1 MHHRS
6 QCLCEVV
13 PEMKTVTPS
22 FLCIVGPTGTGKS
35 DLGIHLAQ
43 KLAERG
49 VRAEIVNA
57 DSMQFYK
64 GMNIG
69 TAKLPVA
76 ERGGIEH
83 HLLDWLE
90 IKQESTAANYQEI
103 ARKKISELI
112 DSGVLPIVVGGSML
126 YVAALLNTFEFPGR
140 DEALRAELEQQLID
154 LGPIAM
160 HNKLKLLDEVAASRI
175 EPQNGRRIVRALEIV
190 MITGEPFAAALPDE
204 LESFLPVLEIGLNSA
219 REHLVERLARRVEG
233 MWAKG
238 LVDEVSGLID
248 AGIRDSKTASQ
259 AIGYAQALAQ
269 LDGKMT
275 EAEAIAETTMLTQR
289 YSRRQMSWFRR
300 DPRINWFDYQ
310 SESLN
315 FDVLKL
321 VLSQLKLESK

>member
-1 MHHRS
+1 MES
-6 QCLCEVV
+6 
-13 PEMKTVTPS
+13 VTPA
-22 FLCIVGPTGTGKS
+22 FVCLVGPTGTGKS
-35 DLGIHLAQ
+35 DLAIYLAQ
-43 KLAERG
+43 HLAERS
-49 VRAEIVNA
+49 VKAEIVNA

-69 TAKLPVA
+69 TAKLPLA

-90 IKQESTAANYQEI
+90 INQESTAANYQVI
-103 ARKKISELI
+103 ARQKIADLI
-112 DSGVLPIVVGGSML
+112 ESGVLPIVVGGSML

-140 DEALRAELEQQLID
+140 DEALRAELEQQLQE
-154 LGPIAM
+154 LGPLAM
-160 HNKLKLLDEVAASRI
+160 HAKLTLLDEVAASRI

-190 MITGEPFAAALPDE
+190 MITGEPFAAALPEE

-233 MWAKG
+233 MWARGLVQEVAG
-238 LVDEVSGLID
+238 LVDS
-248 AGIRDSKTASQ
+248 GIRDSKTASQ

-275 EAEAIAETTMLTQR
+275 ESEAIAETTMLTQR

-310 SESLN
+310 SESLRS
-315 FDVLKL
+315 DVLDL
-321 VLSQLKLESK
+321 VISQLNLQSK

>member
-1 MHHRS
+1 MES
-6 QCLCEVV
+6 
-13 PEMKTVTPS
+13 VTPA
-22 FLCIVGPTGTGKS
+22 FVCLVGPTGTGKS
-35 DLGIHLAQ
+35 DLAIYLAQ
-43 KLAERG
+43 QLAERS
-49 VRAEIVNA
+49 VKAEIVNA

-69 TAKLPVA
+69 TAKLPLA

-90 IKQESTAANYQEI
+90 INQESTAANYQVI
-103 ARKKISELI
+103 ARQKIADLI
-112 DSGVLPIVVGGSML
+112 ESGVLPIVVGGSML

-140 DEALRAELEQQLID
+140 DEALRAVLEQQLQE
-154 LGPIAM
+154 LGPLAM
-160 HNKLKLLDEVAASRI
+160 HAKLTLLDEVAASRI

-190 MITGEPFAAALPDE
+190 MITGEPFAAALPEE
-204 LESFLPVLEIGLNSA
+204 LESFLPVLEIGLNSV

-238 LVDEVSGLID
+238 LVQEVAGLVD
-248 AGIRDSKTASQ
+248 LGIRDSKTASQ

-275 EAEAIAETTMLTQR
+275 ESEAIAETTMLTQR

-300 DPRINWFDYQ
+300 DPRIHWFDYQ
-310 SESLN
+310 SESLRS
-315 FDVLKL
+315 DVLDI
-321 VLSQLKLESK
+321 VISQLNLQSK

>member
-1 MHHRS
+1 MES
-6 QCLCEVV
+6 
-13 PEMKTVTPS
+13 VTPA
-22 FLCIVGPTGTGKS
+22 FVCLVGPTGTGKS
-35 DLGIHLAQ
+35 DLAIYLAQ
-43 KLAERG
+43 QLAERSFK
-49 VRAEIVNA
+49 AEIVNA

-69 TAKLPVA
+69 TAKLPLA

-90 IKQESTAANYQEI
+90 INQESTAANYQVI
-103 ARKKISELI
+103 ARQKIADLI
-112 DSGVLPIVVGGSML
+112 ESGVLPIVVGGSML

-140 DEALRAELEQQLID
+140 DEALRAVLEQQLQE
-154 LGPIAM
+154 LGPLAM
-160 HNKLKLLDEVAASRI
+160 HAKLTLLDEVAASRI

-190 MITGEPFAAALPDE
+190 MITGEPFAAALPEE

-238 LVDEVSGLID
+238 LVQEVAGLVD
-248 AGIRDSKTASQ
+248 LGIRDSKTASQ

-275 EAEAIAETTMLTQR
+275 ESEAIAETTMLTQR

-300 DPRINWFDYQ
+300 DPRIHWFDYQ
-310 SESLN
+310 SESLRS
-315 FDVLKL
+315 DVLDI
-321 VLSQLKLESK
+321 VISQLNLQSK

>member
-1 MHHRS
+1 MDS
-6 QCLCEVV
+6 
-13 PEMKTVTPS
+13 VTPS

-35 DLGIHLAQ
+35 DLGIFLAQ
-43 KLAERG
+43 QLTQQG
-49 VRAEIVNA
+49 VKAEIVNA
-57 DSMQFYK
+57 DSMQFYR

-69 TAKLPVA
+69 TAKLPLA

-90 IKQESTAANYQEI
+90 INQESTAANYQVI
-103 ARKKISELI
+103 ARQKISDLI
-112 DSGVLPIVVGGSML
+112 KSGVLPIVVGGSML

-140 DEALRAELEQQLID
+140 DEALRAELEQQLVD
-154 LGPIAM
+154 LGPLAM
-160 HNKLKLLDEVAASRI
+160 HAKLALLDEVAASRI

-190 MITGEPFAAALPDE
+190 MITGEPFAAALPEE
-204 LESFLPVLEIGLNSA
+204 LESFLPVLEIGLNSS

-238 LVDEVSGLID
+238 LVQEAAGLVEL
-248 AGIRDSKTASQ
+248 GIRDSKTAGQ

-275 EAEAIAETTMLTQR
+275 ESEAIAETTMLTQR

-310 SESLN
+310 SDSLQS
-315 FDVLKL
+315 DVLVL
-321 VLSQLKLESK
+321 VLSKLNLESK

>member
-1 MHHRS
+1 M
-6 QCLCEVV
+6 E
-13 PEMKTVTPS
+13 TVRPS

-140 DEALRAELEQQLID
+140 DEALRAELVQQLID

-248 AGIRDSKTASQ
+248 AGISDSKTASQ

>member
-1 MHHRS
+1 M
-6 QCLCEVV
+6 E
-13 PEMKTVTPS
+13 TVTPS

-35 DLGIHLAQ
+35 DLGIYLAQ
-43 KLAERG
+43 QLAELG

-69 TAKLPVA
+69 TAKLPDA

-112 DSGVLPIVVGGSML
+112 DAGVLPIVVGGSML

-154 LGPIAM
+154 LGPAAM
-160 HNKLKLLDEVAASRI
+160 HNKLKLLDEAAASRI

-190 MITGEPFAAALPDE
+190 MITGEPFAAALPEE

-248 AGIRDSKTASQ
+248 DGIRDSKTASQ

-310 SESLN
+310 SESLHS
-315 FDVLKL
+315 DVLKL

>member
-1 MHHRS
+1 MES
-6 QCLCEVV
+6 
-13 PEMKTVTPS
+13 VTPA
-22 FLCIVGPTGTGKS
+22 FVCLVGPTGTGKS
-35 DLGIHLAQ
+35 DLAIYLAQ
-43 KLAERG
+43 QLAERS
-49 VRAEIVNA
+49 VKAEIVNA

-69 TAKLPVA
+69 TAKLPLA

-90 IKQESTAANYQEI
+90 INQESTAANYQVI
-103 ARKKISELI
+103 ARQKIADLI
-112 DSGVLPIVVGGSML
+112 ESGVLPIVVGGSML

-140 DEALRAELEQQLID
+140 DEALRAELEQQLQE
-154 LGPIAM
+154 LGPLAM
-160 HNKLKLLDEVAASRI
+160 HAKLTLLDEVAASRI

-190 MITGEPFAAALPDE
+190 MITGEPFAAALPEE

-233 MWAKG
+233 MWARGLVQEVAG
-238 LVDEVSGLID
+238 LVDS
-248 AGIRDSKTASQ
+248 GIRDSKTASQ

-275 EAEAIAETTMLTQR
+275 ESEAIAETTMLTQR

-310 SESLN
+310 SESLRS
-315 FDVLKL
+315 DVLDL
-321 VLSQLKLESK
+321 VISQLNLQSK

>member
-1 MHHRS
+1 M
-6 QCLCEVV
+6 E
-13 PEMKTVTPS
+13 TVTPS

-35 DLGIHLAQ
+35 DIGIYLAQ
-43 KLAERG
+43 RLGELG

-69 TAKLPVA
+69 TAKLPLA

-190 MITGEPFAAALPDE
+190 MITGEPFAASLPEE

-238 LVDEVSGLID
+238 LVAEVSGLID

-275 EAEAIAETTMLTQR
+275 EAEAIAETTTLTQR

-315 FDVLKL
+315 SDVLKL